1 MRRYLKQAVSEY
13 VNAKSFKRIETYLL
27 KQLCREEYHNSLIL
41 FPVDALKFKDQCK
54 SSGDVREDQR
64 SLLSK
69 VVAVCDRMLNIM
81 EFKTAASETVK
92 KSWWS
97 YIKPFYNLLV
107 VSGDYCLSEAEQRRN
122 SKIKGRSM

>member
-1 MRRYLKQAVSEY
+1 MRRYLKQVLRFYLKQAVSEY

-27 KQLCREEYHNSLIL
+27 KQLCREEYQNNLIL

-54 SSGDVREDQR
+54 SSGDLKEDQR
-64 SLLSK
+64 TLLSK
-69 VVAVCDRMLNIM
+69 VVTVWDRMLSIM

-97 YIKPFYNLLV
+97 YIKPFYNL
-107 VSGDYCLSEAEQRRN
+107 
-122 SKIKGRSM
+122 